1 MEKIKERLRLVM
13 VDGFEDPEAYGR
25 KDRPT
30 WLVGEINDGRIPGS
44 FPRWFDGINNFTRMR
59 LAFKWED
66 IINVFIKDDLLFH
79 MRS

>member
-1 MEKIKERLRLVM
+1 M

-30 WLVGEINDGRIPGS
+30 RLVGEINDGRIPGS

-59 LAFKWED
+59 PAFK
-66 IINVFIKDDLLFH
+66 
-79 MRS
+79 